1 MAIVSLVDNAAQGKS
16 VASKAAWI
24 DLVAAEAG
32 ILRPPPA
39 IAVILRCFGLTRGKK
54 GRARKKSRSKQ
65 LPHRLNFLVPWQ
77 RLAVLEMF
85 AIPAGTAG
93 YRRCAGAGCSL
104 LTCTVDLICLHDSW
118 RT

>member
-39 IAVILRCFGLTRGKK
+39 IAVILGCLGLTRGKK
-54 GRARKKSRSKQ
+54 GRARKKSRNKQ
-65 LPHRLNFLVPWQ
+65 LPHRLNFLVPGSAW
-77 RLAVLEMF
+77 LCLKCL
-85 AIPAGTAG
+85 AIPGWDSRVSALCRFRLFA
-93 YRRCAGAGCSL
+93 SH
-104 LTCTVDLICLHDSW
+104 LHS
-118 RT
+118 

>member
-39 IAVILRCFGLTRGKK
+39 IAVILGCLGLTRGKK

-85 AIPAGTAG
+85 GDPRLGQPGIGVVQVPVVRFSPAQ
-93 YRRCAGAGCSL
+93 
-104 LTCTVDLICLHDSW
+104 LI
-118 RT
+118 